1 MHISSTTALKQA
13 PYVALIKKGIY
24 EKYDFYLLFVCV
36 WVCAKSAAQFW
47 VEGVFA
53 FIRWLPSITGEAFS
67 GHPDNNLVT
76 NIMDVISFKF
86 RAMM

>member
-1 MHISSTTALKQA
+1 MWLLLKKEYMKNMICTYCLYA
-13 PYVALIKKGIY
+13 N
-24 EKYDFYLLFVCV
+24 
-36 WVCAKSAAQFW
+36 SAAQFW
-47 VEGVFA
+47 VEGVLFA